1 MVAIRINRF
10 GGIAPKLNPRYLPD
24 QRAQTATNVDT
35 TRSGSLLPL
44 DGTGSNILSLNQ
56 TIETI
61 FRYKEDYTFTNS
73 LWWLRSSDDL
83 DFCRAQITGDEEEVV
98 YYTNSSN
105 SNVPPRFTYN
115 NVVGS
120 DGNFTPYDLGVPA
133 PTSAPT
139 PGVVNNMTPDDLAG
153 YSQETRVYV
162 VTYVW
167 VFAGREM
174 ESAPSPASVP
184 IDVYL
189 VEPGDDYTINVF
201 DTYNVKT
208 KSGTMKKRWYRAVGG
223 GYFFVKETDFSV
235 VRLVDDVPPESL
247 GEELPSL
254 TWSPPPTKLSG
265 LTNMANGIM
274 AGFVGRDVYFCEP
287 YIPHAWPI
295 NYAVTLESPVVA
307 LVSLDTTLV
316 ALTRQRP
323 YFIQGSEPQF
333 MTVVE
338 SDVNQGCTSKKSA
351 VAINGEVYYVSPDG
365 LIATGPRGTRIITEQ
380 LYSRKQWYNEFGN
393 KEIIGATHDLKY
405 FGFAASGTSF
415 IYDIPTGEFTTH
427 SINARA
433 TYTDY
438 NADRMY
444 IVTSGGSLVV
454 WGAGSATNYVWRSKV
469 FTLPSETSFSCM
481 QVEAETYPLT
491 AKIYADGS
499 LLHTQNVTSRN
510 MFRLPS
516 ILARDWEVELTGN
529 DEVFNVVLAQ
539 SGEELASA

>member
-1 MVAIRINRF
+1 MVAIRINKF

-24 QRAQTATNVDT
+24 ERAQTATNVDT
-35 TRSGSLLPL
+35 TTGGSLLPL
-44 DGTGSNILSLNQ
+44 DGTGSNILSVGSS
-56 TIETI
+56 IKTI
-61 FRYKEDYTFTNS
+61 FRYKEEYEPIDAQ
-73 LWWLRSSDDL
+73 WWLRSNDDL
-83 DFCRAQITGDEEEVV
+83 DFCRAQITGDVEEVV

-105 SNVPPRFTYN
+105 SSVPPKFTYN
-115 NVVGS
+115 NVVQSG
-120 DGNFTPYDLGVPA
+120 GTFTSYNLGVAA
-133 PTSAPT
+133 PTLALV
-139 PGVVNNMTPDDLAG
+139 PGVSNNMTPEDLAG

-184 IDVYL
+184 IEVYL
-189 VEPGDDYTINVF
+189 VEPGDDYAINVV
-201 DTYNVKT
+201 DNNVNT
-208 KSGTMKKRWYRAVGG
+208 LAGTVKKRWYRAVGG
-223 GYFFVKETDFSV
+223 GYFFIKETAFVQSIT
-235 VRLVDDVPPESL
+235 DDVPPESL

-254 TWSPPPTKLSG
+254 TWSPPPTNLAG

-338 SDVNQGCTSKKSA
+338 SDVNQGCVSKKSA
-351 VAINGEVYYVSPDG
+351 VAINGDVYYVSPDG

-380 LYSRKQWYNEFGN
+380 LYSRKQWYDQFGN
-393 KEIIGATHDLKY
+393 KEIVGATHDLKY
-405 FGFAASGTSF
+405 FGFTTSGASF

-427 SINARA
+427 TISARA

-444 IVTSGGSLVV
+444 VVTNSGSLVV
-454 WGAGSATNYVWRSKV
+454 WSAGSATNYVWRSKV
-469 FTLPSETSFSCM
+469 FSMPSEISFSCM
-481 QVEAETYPLT
+481 QVEAESYPLT
-491 AKIYADGS
+491 AKIYADGT
-499 LLHTQNVTSRN
+499 LLHTQNVTNRN

-516 ILARDWEVELTGN
+516 RLARDWEVELTGN